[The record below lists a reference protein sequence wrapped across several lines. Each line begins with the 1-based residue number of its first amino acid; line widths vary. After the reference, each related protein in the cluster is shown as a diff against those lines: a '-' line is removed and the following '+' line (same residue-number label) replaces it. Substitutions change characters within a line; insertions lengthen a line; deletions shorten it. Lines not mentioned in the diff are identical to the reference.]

1 MKKQRSSIQLTN
13 KKQSLNQLSDEELM
27 EIVAGGNLDAMTQ
40 IFERYHI
47 RLYNFFFQK
56 IRDVAVCEDLTQNVF
71 LKVIKYKHSYK
82 GGKFVS
88 WIFKIARNLFY
99 DYYHEQK
106 KSQPFE
112 EIEAITGELDDE
124 TMERQEEV
132 SHLMKTL
139 NCLNEKDRELIVM
152 NRIDGIKYE
161 QIAEIIDSNA
171 VAVKTKIH
179 RIVKKLRTNYFETL
193 TS

>member
-1 MKKQRSSIQLTN
+1 MKQLT
-13 KKQSLNQLSDEELM
+13 DEELM
-27 EIVAGGNLDAMTQ
+27 HTVSGGNLDAMTY

-47 RLYNFFFQK
+47 RLYNFYYQK
-56 IRDVAVCEDLTQNVF
+56 VKDVAICEDLTQNVF

-99 DYYHEQK
+99 DHYQEQK
-106 KSQPFE
+106 KTQLFE
-112 EIEAITGELDDE
+112 DIDDVSNELDEE
-124 TMERQEEV
+124 TIEKQEEV
-132 SHLMKTL
+132 SHLMKVL
-139 NCLNEKDRELIVM
+139 NSLNDKDKELIVM

-161 QIAEIIDSNA
+161 QIAEIVGSNTI
-171 VAVKTKIH
+171 AVKTKIH

-193 TS
+193 A

>member
-13 KKQSLNQLSDEELM
+13 KKQNLNQLSDEELM
-27 EIVAGGNLDAMTQ
+27 EIVSSGNLDAMTQ

-99 DYYHEQK
+99 DYYQEQK

-112 EIEAITGELDDE
+112 EIEAITGELDDKSL
-124 TMERQEEV
+124 ERQEEV

-193 TS
+193 TP

>member
-1 MKKQRSSIQLTN
+1 
-13 KKQSLNQLSDEELM
+13 LNQLSDEELM

-99 DYYHEQK
+99 DYYQEQK

-152 NRIDGIKYE
+152 NRIDGVKYE

>member
-1 MKKQRSSIQLTN
+1 MKQLT
-13 KKQSLNQLSDEELM
+13 DEELM
-27 EIVAGGNLDAMTQ
+27 HTVSGGNLDAMTY

-47 RLYNFFFQK
+47 RLYNFYYQK
-56 IRDVAVCEDLTQNVF
+56 VKDVAICEDLTQNVF

-99 DYYHEQK
+99 DHYQEQK
-106 KSQPFE
+106 KTQPFE
-112 EIEAITGELDDE
+112 DIDSLSSQLDEEIIEK
-124 TMERQEEV
+124 QEEV
-132 SHLMKTL
+132 SHLMKVINSL
-139 NCLNEKDRELIVM
+139 NDHDKELIVM

-161 QIAEIIDSNA
+161 QIAEIVGSNTI
-171 VAVKTKIH
+171 AVKTKIH

-193 TS
+193 A

>member
-1 MKKQRSSIQLTN
+1 MK
-13 KKQSLNQLSDEELM
+13 QLSDEELM
-27 EIVAGGNLDAMTQ
+27 EIVSNGNLDAMTY
-40 IFERYHI
+40 IFDRYQI

-56 IRDVAVCEDLTQNVF
+56 IRDAAVCEDLTQNVF

-99 DYYHEQK
+99 DYYQEQK

-112 EIEAITGELDDE
+112 EIETVTGEIDE
-124 TMERQEEV
+124 ETLERQEEV
-132 SHLMKTL
+132 SHLMRIV
-139 NCLNEKDRELIVM
+139 NSLNEKDRELIIM

-193 TS
+193 ES

>member
-1 MKKQRSSIQLTN
+1 
-13 KKQSLNQLSDEELM
+13 M
-27 EIVAGGNLDAMTQ
+27 EIVSSGNLDAMTQ

-99 DYYHEQK
+99 DYYQEQK

-124 TMERQEEV
+124 IMERQEEV
-132 SHLMKTL
+132 SHLIKTL
-139 NCLNEKDRELIVM
+139 NCLNEKDRELIIM

-171 VAVKTKIH
+171 TAVKTKIH
-179 RIVKKLRTNYFETL
+179 RIIKKLRTNYFETL
-193 TS
+193 TP